1 MIDARPAG
9 ASDGRV
15 ELRTLSVRDF
25 RNLRRLD
32 LSPPPEGLAVVGE
45 NGHGKT
51 NLLEAIYYLQLF
63 RSARGARDQDV
74 VRFGERVFRVA
85 ATLDVAGRPRSVSI
99 GFDRQVKRKKVVVDD
114 VEVPRLSDALGAL
127 PSVLF
132 SPRDVEMVNGAPA
145 ERRRFL
151 DVVLALTSRRY
162 LTALQLYRASL
173 ARRNAALRD
182 AMRAGHGDVR
192 AAAAWEPALARHG
205 AVLWTERQ
213 AWVEQ
218 WAPEYAR
225 LCAAIGER
233 APAALRYASQLT
245 PSGSVE
251 EALLAALE
259 TRRPVDLRRGLT
271 HAGPHRDDLEL
282 RLGDRDLRLFGSA
295 GQQRT
300 AALAL
305 RALEART
312 LRVAV
317 GSLPLLLLDDP
328 FAELDARR
336 AARILALLADGGLGQ
351 TVLAVPRA
359 DDIPPALTRLAR
371 FEITDGVLHAPGE
384 RPASTRD
391 GGEEEAR
398 QDDVPGHSSIAEHAD
413 SDEANDD
420 EGHHD
425 GHDSDELEE
434 TEPDEPDHDDTM
446 GAGDSADGSSDG
458 SLAAAGGAVEQL
470 RS

>member
-1 MIDARPAG
+1 MARPAG
-9 ASDGRV
+9 TSDGRV
-15 ELRTLSVRDF
+15 ELRTLTVRDF
-25 RNLRRLD
+25 RNLRQLD
-32 LSPPPEGLAVVGE
+32 LVPPPEGLAVVGE

-85 ATLDVAGRPRSVSI
+85 ATLEVAGRSSAVSI
-99 GFDRQVKRKKVVVDD
+99 AFDRQVKRKKVVVDG

-151 DVVLALTSRRY
+151 DVVLAVTSRRY
-162 LTALQLYRASL
+162 LASLQLYRASL

-182 AMRAGHGDVR
+182 AARTGHGDIR

-205 AVLWTERQ
+205 AVLWTERL

-218 WAPEYAR
+218 WASEYAR

-233 APAALRYASQLT
+233 APSSLRYSSQLT
-245 PSGSVE
+245 PAGSVE

-259 TRRPVDLRRGLT
+259 ARRPLDLRRGLT

-282 RLGDRDLRLFGSA
+282 RLGERDLRLFGSA

-312 LRVAV
+312 LRAAV
-317 GSLPLLLLDDP
+317 GASPLLLLDDP

-371 FEITDGVLHAPGE
+371 FEITDGILHAAGE
-384 RPASTRD
+384 PAGGPQERDEKGGRREQGRPADASGGPDVDDDDDHGVDIAGGQDEEDVAAARD
-391 GGEEEAR
+391 DAPFSGGSA
-398 QDDVPGHSSIAEHAD
+398 DVD
-413 SDEANDD
+413 
-420 EGHHD
+420 
-425 GHDSDELEE
+425 HDSDGRS
-434 TEPDEPDHDDTM
+434 
-446 GAGDSADGSSDG
+446 GASWAAADGSGG
-458 SLAAAGGAVEQL
+458 SLN
-470 RS
+470 S

>member
-1 MIDARPAG
+1 MSDARPAG
-9 ASDGRV
+9 VSDGRV
-15 ELRTLSVRDF
+15 ELRTLAVRDF

-32 LSPPPEGLAVVGE
+32 LAPPPEGLAVVGE

-85 ATLDVAGRPRSVSI
+85 ATLEIDGRPRAVSI

-162 LTALQLYRASL
+162 LGALQLYRASL

-182 AMRAGHGDVR
+182 VARAGHGDAR

-205 AVLWTERQ
+205 AILWTERQ
-213 AWVEQ
+213 AWVER

-233 APAALRYASQLT
+233 APASMRYATQLT

-259 TRRPVDLRRGLT
+259 ARRPVDLRRGLT
-271 HAGPHRDDLEL
+271 HAGPHRDDLDL

-312 LRVAV
+312 LRDAV
-317 GSLPLLLLDDP
+317 GSSPLLLMDDP

-384 RPASTRD
+384 PPATLPDWSEA
-391 GGEEEAR
+391 GAQQGEEPA
-398 QDDVPGHSSIAEHAD
+398 DGSASEHEV
-413 SDEANDD
+413 SDEADIDAEDSEEVDD
-420 EGHHD
+420 DHSDGRGRHD
-425 GHDSDELEE
+425 ATDADGN
-434 TEPDEPDHDDTM
+434 
-446 GAGDSADGSSDG
+446 ADGSDDG
-458 SLAAAGGAVEQL
+458 SLAAAGGAVEGL

>member
-1 MIDARPAG
+1 MNDARPAG
-9 ASDGRV
+9 VSDGRV
-15 ELRTLSVRDF
+15 ELRTLAVRDF
-25 RNLRRLD
+25 RNLRQLD
-32 LSPPPEGLAVVGE
+32 LTLPPEGLAVVGE

-63 RSARGARDQDV
+63 RSARGARNQDV

-85 ATLDVAGRPRSVSI
+85 ATLEIAGRPRAVSI
-99 GFDRQVKRKKVVVDD
+99 GYDRQLKRKKVVVDD

-162 LTALQLYRASL
+162 LGALQLYRASL

-182 AMRAGHGDVR
+182 IARAGRGDAA

-213 AWVEQ
+213 AWVER
-218 WAPEYAR
+218 WAPEYAL

-233 APAALRYASQLT
+233 VPASLRYATQLT

-259 TRRPVDLRRGLT
+259 ARRPVDLRRGLT
-271 HAGPHRDDLEL
+271 HAGPHRDDLDL
-282 RLGDRDLRLFGSA
+282 RLGGRDLRLFGSA

-312 LRVAV
+312 LRDAV
-317 GSLPLLLLDDP
+317 GSSPLLLLDDP

-351 TVLAVPRA
+351 TVLVVPRA

-371 FEITDGVLHAPGE
+371 FEITDGVLYTPGE
-384 RPASTRD
+384 IQATSHDGSEKGSHHVEDPEHGSASERP
-391 GGEEEAR
+391 
-398 QDDVPGHSSIAEHAD
+398 V
-413 SDEANDD
+413 SDEADGDD
-420 EGHHD
+420 D
-425 GHDSDELEE
+425 DSEELEDAH
-434 TEPDEPDHDDTM
+434 PDGRDFDDTS
-446 GAGDSADGSSDG
+446 GDHGNAVGSIDG
-458 SLAAAGGAVEQL
+458 SLAAAGGATEGL
-470 RS
+470 SS